1 MLGKMLSAAL
11 VTMVATAPAS
21 LASEAAGA
29 RNSYVIALGKVDAS
43 NREDL
48 DRVMQVFTRAARDA
62 CMATGSRLPDS
73 RCVKAFVADAIRAVK
88 RPDLRVALLNG
99 DTTGGGTPRAAS
111 APQQQ

>member
-62 CMATGSRLPDS
+62 CMATGSRLPDKFGPWLARGIVRADNANPHKLDRETIERAIEES
-73 RCVKAFVADAIRAVK
+73 GYQLWRMKKAK
-88 RPDLRVALLNG
+88 
-99 DTTGGGTPRAAS
+99 
-111 APQQQ
+111 